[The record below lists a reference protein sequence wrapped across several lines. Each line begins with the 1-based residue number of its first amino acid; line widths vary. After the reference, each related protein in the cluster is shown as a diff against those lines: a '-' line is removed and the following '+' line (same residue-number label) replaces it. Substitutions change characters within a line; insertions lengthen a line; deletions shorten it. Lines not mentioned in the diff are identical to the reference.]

1 MKKYSILIIVLL
13 FALAIGGCSVY
24 KSLANLGR
32 LQYKLA
38 NTSSLSLAG
47 VPLAGKSKIGDFST
61 KDILT
66 FTAAVA
72 RGSLPITFTLN
83 VDAKNPNT
91 GGGVYARTNATIES
105 FPYRLVLDGSEVL
118 SGNISSPFVIPGTGE
133 TSVIPL
139 SISFDLFQSF
149 KNRSYASLVNL
160 ALSIA
165 GVGSGATQVELYA
178 KPTVG
183 TDLGPIS
190 VPSEIKIVDTKFSD
204 K

>member
-1 MKKYSILIIVLL
+1 MSIKKVIGIVLVTAVI
-13 FALAIGGCSVY
+13 FGGCSVY

-38 NTSSLSLAG
+38 STNSLTLAG
-47 VPLAGKSKIGDFST
+47 VSLAGKSSINDFST
-61 KDILT
+61 KDILS

-72 RGSLPITFTLN
+72 RGSMPITFTLN

-91 GGGVYARTNATIES
+91 GSGGYARTNATIES
-105 FPYRLVLDGSEVL
+105 FPYRLMLDGQQVL

-139 SISFDLFQSF
+139 SISFDLIQAF
-149 KNRSYASLVNL
+149 KNKSYESLVNL
-160 ALSIA
+160 ALSVD
-165 GVGSGATQVELYA
+165 GVGSGSTKVELYA

-183 TDLGPIS
+183 TELGPIS
-190 VPSEIKIVDTKFSD
+190 VPNEIRIVDTQFSD